1 MQKSRQ
7 IEAIYP
13 LSPMQQGMLFHT
25 IYAPQSGVYF
35 HQVKCVF
42 EGELDASS
50 LQQAW
55 QRVLDRHPIL
65 RTAFVWEHRKQ
76 PLQVVHPQVLLPWWQ
91 EDWRGASPS
100 AQRERLEAYLER
112 DRESG
117 FVLSKA
123 PLMRCALLRTGD
135 HLYEFIWSYHHIL
148 LDGWSI
154 ALLFKEVFTHY
165 AAFQK
170 REPLELSRPR
180 PFQDYIAWLKRQDLA
195 EAESFWRN
203 SLRGF
208 TVPTP
213 LGLGRQSNSN
223 GDGNDYGQVQ
233 VELSSELTAA
243 LNSLAAQHQLTV
255 NTVVQGGWA
264 LLLNRYSGERDVV
277 YGATVSGRPAEL
289 AGIETMIGLF
299 INTLPVRVRVS
310 GRELL
315 TEWLKGIQG
324 HQVESRQYEFSP
336 LIEVQ
341 GWSEVPRKLP
351 LFGSLYIYE
360 NYVVEALAVEDFGNL
375 RVRDVRAIERTNY
388 PLTLMVWQG
397 QRLLLKLF
405 YDCSRFDSADVSRML
420 DHLRTLL
427 ENMVADPH
435 CRVSEL
441 DLLTPA
447 ERERLTAWWDDA
459 ETEDYSQTRL
469 HRLFESQVEQTPLAP
484 ALVSEQATLSY
495 AELNCRANQLAH
507 HLRSLGV
514 GPEVI
519 VGVCLPRSAEMVVA
533 LLGILKAGGA
543 YLPLDPA
550 YPSQRLS
557 FMVRDSKMRVLLTE
571 TGLWETPAAEAVQV
585 VYLDGESN
593 QITEEQTDN
602 PISEVSGENLA
613 YVIYTSGSTGT
624 PKGVQ
629 IPHAA
634 VINLLLSM
642 SRQPGL
648 DATDSLLAVT
658 TLSFDIAALEI
669 FLPLITGARLVLA
682 SRETAADAEQLSS
695 ALERYQVTAMQA
707 TPATWR
713 MLIEAGWQGRA
724 GLKVLC
730 GGEVLSRA
738 LAEELLSRSAEVWN
752 VYGPTETTIWSAI
765 WRANWEVVRQG
776 NPPIGKPIARTQLY
790 VLDEHAHLVPE
801 GVAGELYIGGLGLAR
816 GYAGRADLTA
826 ERFVPNPYNAL
837 ASARMYRTGDLVRR
851 LPDGEIEYI
860 ARVDN
865 QVKVRGFRI
874 ELGEIE
880 AALEAHSSVGEAVVT
895 VREDLRGD
903 RRLVAY
909 VVPRQGSVEAGS
921 GIVPQLRAHLGEL
934 LPDHM
939 LPSAYMMMER
949 LPLTSNGKVDR
960 KALPAPDDARPEL
973 AQTYVP
979 ARTATE
985 ELIIGVWEEVLGI
998 ERIGIDDDFFDLGGH
1013 SLLAMQVISRLR
1025 DAFKVELPLRL
1036 LFSKPTIRA
1045 LAKGVEEESQTGRAL
1060 ATPPIEILSREEK
1073 LPLSF
1078 AQQRLWFLDQM
1089 EPGNPFYNLGGAVR
1103 LRGPLHIPAL
1113 KRSLDEMLRRHEVLR
1128 TSFEGTGED
1137 VRQVVASAAKLRLP
1151 IVDLKQLEPDKCET
1165 EIRRLAVVEA
1175 QLPFDLSRGPLLRAT
1190 LLRLAEEE
1198 HVMLLTMHHIV
1209 GDEWSIGLLIK
1220 EISISYEAFS
1230 GGKPSLLPELKIQY
1244 ADYAGWQQRWWREEI
1259 METLLAYWRKQLDG
1273 APLVLDLPADRARPP
1288 VQSYQ
1293 GATYEFELGTELTAR
1308 IKALSRQQGTTL
1320 FMTLLAGFQAL
1331 LYRYT
1336 GQGDFVIGTP
1346 VANRSRKELEPLIGF
1361 FVNLLVLRSELTVE
1375 MTFADHLMRVR
1386 EMALDAY
1393 AHQDFPFEQLVEEL
1407 QPERDLSRSPVFQ
1420 VLFALQNAPTEVLS
1434 TDLAG
1439 VELSVMEIER
1449 GISRYDL
1456 GVSVMETNGSLCVA
1470 FEYNTQLFAA
1480 SRMMRMAGH
1489 YVKLLESIVAEPQ
1502 QTVAQ
1507 VELIGEEERRR
1518 LLIECNQTARSYSSE
1533 ACVHELV
1540 DQQAESRP
1548 TALALTYEETQ
1559 MTFGEL
1565 NQRANRLAHYLQ
1577 RLGVA
1582 PEVMVGICV
1591 ERSLDWVV
1599 ALLAI
1604 LKAGGAYVALD
1615 PSYPAERLS
1624 YMLQDS
1630 SVPVLVTQER
1640 LKQML
1645 ASSTQAQLV
1654 CLDTDWEH
1662 FAEESD
1668 LNLEPRAHAGNLAY
1682 VTYTSGS
1689 TGKPKAVMTTHGS
1702 LLNLVFS
1709 HRRYFEVTSED
1720 RSPQFAQM
1728 GFDASVWELWTY
1740 LTAGASVHLADD
1752 ETRLSPARLR
1762 EWFVEKQITIGW
1774 LPPVLAETVLD
1785 DNWPEQLRLRLLITG
1800 SDKAR
1805 RHPPPSLPF
1814 GYVNSYGP
1822 TEATVIV
1829 TWGAVPLKS
1838 NSDSAPLIGRPIDNT
1853 QIYMLDRQLRPVP
1866 IGIPG
1871 ELCIGGVSL
1880 GRGYL
1885 NCPDLTAEKFVPDA
1899 FGPVQGMRLYR
1910 TGDLARYQEDGNIE
1924 FLGRIDDQVKVRG
1937 FRIELGEIETVLAE
1951 HPDVRTALV
1960 LVNEDSTNDKR
1971 LIAYVV
1977 PQQQS
1982 ADVAWNY
1989 SYELTSRL
1997 AQYLREKL
2005 PAYMVPAA
2013 FVLLEEMP
2021 LSPNGKLNRRLLPA
2035 PDENGLI
2042 ASETYVDPRTPAE
2055 QTLADIFKMVLNV
2068 EGVGVYDN
2076 FFELGGHSILA
2087 TQVVSRIREQFDV
2100 ELSLRSFF
2108 TSPTVAGVAEMIE
2121 SNSGAQSGAQ
2131 GPPIKPVS
2139 RVGPFPLSFAQQGL
2153 WLTDQLA
2160 PGSTAYNA
2168 PLAVRF
2174 SGSLNVEVLRRTLN
2188 EIVRRHEVLR
2198 TTFAEVGGKPQQI
2211 IAPPS
2216 EVSVP
2221 LTDLCEFGVE
2231 EQEAALRRH
2240 IDYAVEERF
2249 DLSCGPLLKAEM
2261 LKMAEDEHVLILNMH
2276 HIITDRWSLGVLVN
2290 EVGALYETFA
2300 TGRESPLADLPI
2312 QYADYAVWQR
2322 EQLQGEV
2329 LEELLDYW
2337 RVQLAGAPSVLEL
2350 PAAYSHT
2357 AEQTFSASVPF
2368 VLTPQLTAA
2377 LKEIS
2382 QREGATLF
2390 MTLLA
2395 CWQLLLARY
2404 TGQEDI
2410 VVGSP
2415 IANRTR
2421 TGVEELI
2428 GLFVNML
2435 VLRTHVSGELTFLEL
2450 LRRVREVC
2458 LGAYAHQDLPFERL
2472 VEELQPERQL
2482 SHAPLFQVLFQLQ
2495 NVPQDFK
2502 VPELKLRVI
2511 PIVLGEANVDLTL
2524 SMAESE
2530 GVLFGEFIYSQN
2542 LFSETI
2548 LRMERQWRGLL
2559 ESIVENPECPISAL
2573 AIDAEQE
2580 SAELIDSFNEELEV

>member
-1 MQKSRQ
+1 MRKSPQ

-35 HQVKCVF
+35 HQVKCVL

-76 PLQVVHPQVLLPWWQ
+76 PLQVVHPQVLLPWQQ
-91 EDWRGASPS
+91 EDWRDASPS
-100 AQRERLEAYLER
+100 EQKARLEAYLEE
-112 DRESG
+112 DRQAG

-135 HLYEFIWSYHHIL
+135 NVYEFIWSYHHIL

-154 ALLFKEVFTHY
+154 ALVFKEVFAQY
-165 AAFQK
+165 GALQK
-170 REPLELSRPR
+170 GEPLELSRPR
-180 PFQDYIAWLKRQDLA
+180 PFQDYIAWLKRQNLSD
-195 EAESFWRN
+195 AESFWRN

-213 LGLGRQSNSN
+213 LGRQSKAN
-223 GDGNDYGQVQ
+223 GEGHVYSEVQ
-233 VELSSELTAA
+233 VELSPELTAA

-289 AGIETMIGLF
+289 TGVENMIGLF
-299 INTLPVRVRVS
+299 INTLPVRVHVS
-310 GRELL
+310 GRESLI
-315 TEWLKGIQG
+315 EWLKGIQEY
-324 HQVESRQYEFSP
+324 QVASRQFEFSP

-341 GWSEVPRKLP
+341 GWSEVPRKQQ
-351 LFGSLYIYE
+351 LFESLYIYE
-360 NYVVEALAVEDFGNL
+360 NYVVEALAIEEFGSL

-388 PLTLMVWQG
+388 PLTLMVWQE

-405 YDCSRFDSADVSRML
+405 YDCSRFEAGDVSRLL

-427 ENMVADPH
+427 ENMIVDPQR
-435 CRVSEL
+435 RVSEL
-441 DLLTPA
+441 DLLTYA
-447 ERERLTAWWDDA
+447 EQEQLTAWP
-459 ETEDYSQTRL
+459 EDVDTKDNSQTCL
-469 HRLFESQVEQTPLAP
+469 HRLFEAQVEQTPFAP
-484 ALVSEQATLSY
+484 ALITEQATLSY
-495 AELNCRANQLAH
+495 AELNRRANHLRD

-514 GPEVI
+514 GPETI
-519 VGVCLPRSAEMVVA
+519 VGVCLPRSAQMVVA

-550 YPSQRLS
+550 YPSQRLA
-557 FMVRDSKMRVLLTE
+557 FMVSDSKMRVLVTQM
-571 TGLWETPAAEAVQV
+571 GFWEAPLAEGVQV
-585 VYLDGESN
+585 VHVDSYDSN
-593 QITEEQTDN
+593 ELADHETDN
-602 PISEVSGENLA
+602 PAVEVSAENLA

-634 VINLLLSM
+634 VVNLLLSM
-642 SRQPGL
+642 AQRPGL
-648 DATDSLLAVT
+648 NATDSLLAVT

-682 SRETAADAEQLSS
+682 SRETAADAEQLWR
-695 ALERYQVTAMQA
+695 AIERHEVTAMQA

-713 MLIEAGWQGRA
+713 ILIEAGWPGRA

-730 GGEVLSRA
+730 GGEA
-738 LAEELLSRSAEVWN
+738 LSRSLAEHLLTRNMEVWN

-765 WRANWEVVRQG
+765 WRVVEG
-776 NPPIGKPIARTQLY
+776 NVLIGKPIAQTQLY
-790 VLDEHAHLVPE
+790 VLDEHGRLVPE

-816 GYAGRADLTA
+816 GYAARPDLTA
-826 ERFVPNPYNAL
+826 EKFVPNPYNAH
-837 ASARMYRTGDLVRR
+837 AGARMYRTGDLVRR
-851 LPDGEIEYI
+851 LPSGDIEYI

-880 AALEAHSSVGEAVVT
+880 AALEAHASVAEAVVA
-895 VREDLRGD
+895 VREDARGD
-903 RRLVAY
+903 TRLVAY
-909 VVPRQGSVEAGS
+909 VVQHQESVVASVAG
-921 GIVPQLRAHLGEL
+921 IIPELRAHLGEL
-934 LPDHM
+934 LPEYM
-939 LPSAYMMMER
+939 LPSAYMLLER
-949 LPLTSNGKVDR
+949 LPLTANGKVDR

-973 AQTYVP
+973 AQSYVA

-985 ELIIGVWEEVLGI
+985 ELIVGVWEEVLGI

-1013 SLLAMQVISRLR
+1013 SLLAMQVIARLR
-1025 DAFKVELPLRL
+1025 DAFKLDLPLRL
-1036 LFSKPTIRA
+1036 LFSNPTIRT
-1045 LAKGVEEESQTGRAL
+1045 LAKAVEEQSQTGQTL
-1060 ATPPIEILSREEK
+1060 ETPPIEILSREET

-1078 AQQRLWFLDQM
+1078 AQHRLWFIDQM

-1103 LRGPLHIPAL
+1103 LRGPLHVPAL
-1113 KRSLDEMLRRHEVLR
+1113 KRSLDEVLRRHEVLR
-1128 TSFEGTGED
+1128 TSFAGTGED
-1137 VRQVVASAAKLRLP
+1137 VRQVIASDANLYLP
-1151 IVDLKQLEPDKCET
+1151 IVNLDHLNPDKRET
-1165 EIRRLAVVEA
+1165 EVRHLAAVEA
-1175 QLPFDLSRGPLLRAT
+1175 QQPFDLSRGPLLRAT
-1190 LLRLAEEE
+1190 LLRLAEDD
-1198 HVMLLTMHHIV
+1198 HVVLLTMHHIV
-1209 GDEWSIGLLIK
+1209 GDEWSIGLLIQ
-1220 EISISYEAFS
+1220 EIGVSYEAFS
-1230 GGKPSLLPELKIQY
+1230 SGKPSTLPELDIQY
-1244 ADYAGWQQRWWREEI
+1244 ADYAGWQQNWLRDET

-1273 APLVLDLPADRARPP
+1273 APLVLDLPADGPRPP
-1288 VQSYQ
+1288 VQTYQ
-1293 GATYEFELGTELTAR
+1293 GATYEFELGTELTTK
-1308 IKALSRQQGTTL
+1308 IKTLSRQQGTTL
-1320 FMTLLAGFQAL
+1320 FMTLLAAFQTL
-1331 LYRYT
+1331 LFRYT
-1336 GQGDFVIGTP
+1336 GQSDFVIGTP

-1361 FVNLLVLRSELTVE
+1361 FVNLLVLRSEPTAE
-1375 MTFADHLMRVR
+1375 TIFTDHLSRVR
-1386 EMALDAY
+1386 ETALDAY
-1393 AHQDFPFEQLVEEL
+1393 AHQDLPFEKLVEEL
-1407 QPERDLSRSPVFQ
+1407 QPDRDLSRSPVFQ
-1420 VLFALQNAPTEVLS
+1420 ILFALQNAPTDVLA

-1439 VELSVMEIER
+1439 VELNVMEIER

-1456 GVSVMETNGSLCVA
+1456 GVSIREMNGTLGVA
-1470 FEYNTQLFAA
+1470 FEYNTQLFTP
-1480 SRMMRMAGH
+1480 SRMARLGEH
-1489 YVKLLESIVAEPQ
+1489 YGKMLESIVAEPR
-1502 QTVAQ
+1502 QTIGQ
-1507 VELIGEEERRR
+1507 LELIGENERRR
-1518 LLIECNQTARSYSSE
+1518 LLLEFNGAMRDYSWDT
-1533 ACVHELV
+1533 CVHQLV
-1540 DQQAESRP
+1540 ERHAESRP
-1548 TALALTYEETQ
+1548 TSRALIYEDAELT
-1559 MTFGEL
+1559 FAEL
-1565 NQRANRLAHYLQ
+1565 NQHANRLAHYLR
-1577 RLGVA
+1577 RLGVG

-1591 ERSLDWVV
+1591 DRSLDWVV

-1615 PSYPAERLS
+1615 PSYPPERLT

-1630 SVPVLVTQER
+1630 RVPVLVTQQR
-1640 LKQML
+1640 LKDML
-1645 ASSTQAQLV
+1645 AAATEAQLI
-1654 CLDTDWEH
+1654 CLDTDREQH
-1662 FAEESD
+1662 AQESD
-1668 LNLEPRAHAGNLAY
+1668 LNPEPRAHAANLAY

-1709 HRRYFEVTSED
+1709 HQRDFAVTAED

-1740 LTAGASVHLADD
+1740 LSAGASVHLADD
-1752 ETRLSPARLR
+1752 ETRHSPDKIRR
-1762 EWFVEKQITIGW
+1762 WFVEKQITIGW
-1774 LPPVLAETVLD
+1774 LPPVMAETVLD
-1785 DNWPEQLRLRLLITG
+1785 NNWPEQLSLRLLITG

-1814 GYVNSYGP
+1814 AYVNSYGP

-1838 NSDSAPLIGRPIDNT
+1838 NSDSAPLIGRPIYNT

-1866 IGIPG
+1866 IGVPG

-1885 NCPDLTAEKFVPDA
+1885 NWPDLTAEKFIPDA
-1899 FGPVQGMRLYR
+1899 FGPMPGRRLYR
-1910 TGDLARYQEDGNIE
+1910 TGDLARYLEDGNIE

-1951 HPDVRTALV
+1951 HPEVRTALV
-1960 LVNEDSTNDKR
+1960 LVNEDSANDKR

-1977 PQQQS
+1977 PQQPLAS
-1982 ADVAWNY
+1982 AAWDF

-1997 AQYLREKL
+1997 AQHLREKL

-2035 PDENGLI
+2035 PDENGLA
-2042 ASETYVDPRTPAE
+2042 ASQTYVGPRTPTE
-2055 QTLADIFKMVLNV
+2055 QTLVEIFSTVLNV
-2068 EGVGVYDN
+2068 ETVGVYDN

-2087 TQVVSRIREQFDV
+2087 TQVVSRIREHFDV
-2100 ELSLRSFF
+2100 ELPLRGFF
-2108 TSPTVAGVAEMIE
+2108 TTPTVVGVAEMIE
-2121 SNSGAQSGAQ
+2121 SDAGVHSAAQ
-2131 GPPIKPVS
+2131 GPAIKPIS
-2139 RVGPFPLSFAQQGL
+2139 RVGSFPLSFAQQGL

-2160 PGSTAYNA
+2160 PGNIAYNA

-2174 SGSLNVEVLRRTLN
+2174 SGSLDVAVLKRTLN
-2188 EIVRRHEVLR
+2188 EIVRRHEILR
-2198 TTFAEVGGKPQQI
+2198 TTFEEIGGLPQQV
-2211 IAPPS
+2211 IAPPA
-2216 EVSVP
+2216 EVNVP
-2221 LTDLCEFGVE
+2221 LTDLCAFGVE
-2231 EQEAALRRH
+2231 EREAAVRRH
-2240 IDYAVEERF
+2240 IDFAVRERF
-2249 DLSCGPLLKAEM
+2249 DLARGPLFKAEI
-2261 LKMAEDEHVLILNMH
+2261 LKLAADDHVLVLNMH
-2276 HIITDRWSLGVLVN
+2276 HIVTDRWSLDVLVN
-2290 EVGALYETFA
+2290 EVSTLYEAFA
-2300 TGRESPLADLPI
+2300 AGRHSPLADLPI
-2312 QYADYAVWQR
+2312 QYADYAVWER
-2322 EQLQGEV
+2322 EQLQGDL

-2350 PAAYSHT
+2350 PAAFSHNG
-2357 AEQTFSASVPF
+2357 EGTFSASVPF
-2368 VLTPQLTAA
+2368 VLTAELTAA

-2395 CWQLLLARY
+2395 CWQFLLARY
-2404 TGQEDI
+2404 TGQEDV

-2421 TGVEELI
+2421 ARVEDLI
-2428 GLFVNML
+2428 GLFANML
-2435 VLRTHVSGELTFLEL
+2435 VLRTNVSGELTFLEL
-2450 LRRVREVC
+2450 LARVKEVC

-2482 SHAPLFQVLFQLQ
+2482 AHAPLYQALFQLQ
-2495 NVPQDFK
+2495 NVPLDESK
-2502 VPELKLRVI
+2502 ARELKVSVI

-2524 SMAESE
+2524 SMAESD
-2530 GVLFGEFIYSQN
+2530 GVLFGEFLYSQN
-2542 LFSETI
+2542 LDGETI
-2548 LRMERQWRGLL
+2548 LRMERQWRMLL
-2559 ESIVENPECPISAL
+2559 ESIVENPEWPVSAL
-2573 AIDAEQE
+2573 AIDTEEE
-2580 SAELIDSFNEELEV
+2580 SAQLIESFNEELEV